1 MANAYRSMPGRR
13 TLNVVAY
20 RKPAPRQAQQPE
32 KTSNAANGPAEA
44 VVPAE
49 AQSIYIVKE
58 GDTLSKIAK
67 KTGTT
72 VDALCE
78 KNNITRRTI
87 LRIGRRLVL

>member
-1 MANAYRSMPGRR
+1 MTGDAVEFIVLTTTKVGENALVVHTLSREWGRR
-13 TLNVVAY
+13 GFLV
-20 RKPAPRQAQQPE
+20 R
-32 KTSNAANGPAEA
+32 S
-44 VVPAE
+44 
-49 AQSIYIVKE
+49 
-58 GDTLSKIAK
+58 AK

>member
-13 TLNVVAY
+13 TLKVVEY
-20 RKPAPRQAQQPE
+20 RKPAPRQAQRPE
-32 KTSNAANGPAEA
+32 KTSDAANEPAEA
-44 VVPAE
+44 PSV
-49 AQSIYIVKE
+49 YIVKE